1 MNNRR
6 LSARY
11 SPLRTYG
18 NAAFPVSR
26 PLLPGSGAAGRS
38 PSLRMHIPS
47 RFRKRDDSGEE
58 AAEERQI
65 DVDLSARDAWTLEF
79 ALL

>member
-1 MNNRR
+1 
-6 LSARY
+6 
-11 SPLRTYG
+11 
-18 NAAFPVSR
+18 
-26 PLLPGSGAAGRS
+26 
-38 PSLRMHIPS
+38 MHIPS